1 MVLTSSDH
9 EIVKELDRY
18 RHSAHKIEEDINHS
32 SNQDSIDSDMR
43 GGPANEAFDNILK
56 LIGERVD
63 ACRGVP

>member
-32 SNQDSIDSDMR
+32 SNLDSIDSDTR